1 LPPLEHG
8 ASRPAIVTL
17 GLVPSR
23 DDVVTPGLAA
33 TASRTP
39 GWVVALLD
47 LVFPAVCPACG
58 ATLGAG
64 RHDPLCGACWTAI
77 PRIGVVRCRR
87 CGALDAPADG
97 DRADSCPACAGLT
110 FPFDYARSAAL
121 YRGPV
126 REAIHAFKFRGKRA
140 LARPLGDLV
149 LEQAGDALLPDV
161 AALVP
166 VPLTRARRA
175 ERGFN
180 QAALLAERVARGC
193 GLRVEPGWLRRVRA
207 TAPQS
212 DLSAAEREANVRGA
226 FLAAPAVAGR
236 HVVIVDDV
244 FTTGATMRECAR
256 ALRAA
261 GARRVGVLTVA
272 RVP

>member
-1 LPPLEHG
+1 M
-8 ASRPAIVTL
+8 TL
-17 GLVPSR
+17 GLVPSG
-23 DDVVTPGLAA
+23 DEVVTPLPEAA
-33 TASRTP
+33 PTAPRMP

-64 RHDPLCGACWTAI
+64 RRDPLCGACWTAM
-77 PRIGVVRCRR
+77 PRIGVVQCRR
-87 CGALDAPADG
+87 CGALDATADG
-97 DRADSCPACAGLT
+97 DLADACPACAGLT
-110 FPFDYARSAAL
+110 LPFDWARSAVL

-149 LEQAGDALLPDV
+149 LEQAGDVLVPDV
-161 AALVP
+161 EALVP
-166 VPLTRARRA
+166 VPLTPARRA

-180 QAALLAERVARGC
+180 QAALLAERVARG
-193 GLRVEPGWLRRVRA
+193 GRLRVEPRWLRRVRA
-207 TAPQS
+207 TVPQS
-212 DLSAAEREANVRGA
+212 DLAAAAREANVSGA
-226 FLAAPAVAGR
+226 FVAAPAVAGR
-236 HVVIVDDV
+236 DVVIVDDV
-244 FTTGATMRECAR
+244 FTTGATVRECAR

-261 GARRVGVLTVA
+261 GARRVGVVTVA